1 MTSCDFFHPPR
12 NQAEE
17 LIKRSTPAHVSHMPH
32 IAITLVL
39 NRHEE

>member
-1 MTSCDFFHPPR
+1 MLV
-12 NQAEE
+12 

-32 IAITLVL
+32 IAITFVL